1 MPLRLA
7 VVSDDRELA
16 VLCQQT
22 LAEVN
27 RSNWLLHLVGADE
40 QPDGFDLY
48 VWDFKPGMHIMNGIF
63 ERELHRHLFLVRRNV
78 LGDFRAEVRNPLAL
92 VVLKPVSRTTLRTM
106 LTRAISGVSA
116 SPASADRAEPDH
128 RDPESLMHAVAN
140 ANLKLQEYDHE
151 RTQFL
156 ARAVH
161 DFRAPL
167 TAISG
172 YCGILLSEELGTL
185 TEEQR
190 EILRRMETS
199 SERLSRMT
207 DAMLRL
213 SIGRLQ
219 GRKPHLQR
227 NDIRSCV
234 ERSAAELF
242 PLTNRSNISVS
253 IELLPPSNELRYEN
267 AQLEQVLVNLID
279 NACRFTPRGGRIRIK
294 GYSSFWDRRS
304 PVQCCWPR
312 PEFRTTIAHTPNVY
326 RIDVEDAGDG
336 IPDEDL
342 ENIFEEYTCSTNLHG
357 RSGTGLG
364 LAICR
369 MIMTQHGG
377 HIWAE
382 NIESGGARLA
392 LVLPFLGPQSESDD
406 NEALPQVMG
415 ASLGDR

>member
-7 VVSDDRELA
+7 VVSNDRDLA

-22 LAEVN
+22 LAEAN
-27 RSNWLLHLVGADE
+27 RSNWLVHLVRADE

-48 VWDFKPGMHIMNGIF
+48 AWDFKPGMHVMNGIF
-63 ERELHRHLFLVRRNV
+63 ERELHRHLFLVRRNA
-78 LGDFRAEVRNPLAL
+78 LNDFRAEVRNPLAM
-92 VVLKPVSRTTLRTM
+92 VVLKPVSRAILRTM
-106 LTRAISGVSA
+106 LTRAISGVST
-116 SPASADRAEPDH
+116 SPASANGAERH
-128 RDPESLMHAVAN
+128 HTDPETLMQAVID
-140 ANLKLQEYDHE
+140 ANLKLQEYDQE

-172 YCGILLSEELGTL
+172 YCGILLSEELGAL
-185 TEEQR
+185 TEQQR

-207 DAMLRL
+207 DAMLRM

-219 GRKPHLQR
+219 GQKPDLQR
-227 NDIRSCV
+227 NDITSCV
-234 ERSAAELF
+234 ERSVAELF

-253 IELLPPSNELRYEN
+253 IELVPPPNELRYEN

-279 NACRFTPRGGRIRIK
+279 NACRFTPRGGHIRIK
-294 GYSSFWDRRS
+294 GYPSFWDRRS
-304 PVQCCWPR
+304 PIQCCWPR
-312 PEFRTTIAHTPNVY
+312 PEFRATSAHIPNAY

-336 IPDEDL
+336 IPDGDL
-342 ENIFEEYTCSTNLHG
+342 ENVFEEYTCSSNGHG

-382 NIESGGARLA
+382 NIGSGGARLA
-392 LVLPFLGPQSESDD
+392 LVLPFF
-406 NEALPQVMG
+406 ALNRSPITTKHV
-415 ASLGDR
+415 SLL